1 MVKKIVLAISDTVYT
16 AYLREDFIGAGFEV
30 ADSDVMHIKY
40 LDEILDTEQPDI
52 LCIND
57 KRLNIDAG
65 HEENR
70 ELIILQKLRDIRFNR
85 DIRIV
90 VFTERENDDEFLAKL
105 IYLGIYDIFNSRK
118 IDIDNKVIPQLL
130 QESDIKNV
138 AEIVGASQAPQQ
150 TKLPE
155 VPVDDEEGEEE
166 ASSELEEGGNSKS
179 ASNSNKLFKNKQ
191 KRKSVSE
198 KILKAPIK
206 KKQYKLAFEPVYEK
220 QIGIAIPRRTIVV
233 ASMNRRS
240 GATFVSHLLA
250 AYLNELQ
257 IDVNYIENLY
267 DDGYT
272 YPLLKGYTEAPE
284 NYRSEFILQRYKE
297 MLQKESDILSIPK
310 WKQGK
315 INYIVKN
322 PIVDQE
328 LKNETE
334 QDFDHFIKVLLSNQE
349 APLTIIDAGYDWDK
363 DLYHEICEMA
373 DYIFF
378 VAEPDLHQLLKI
390 AHPLTQKERKL
401 VSYLAL
407 EKTRIIGNKF
417 SPALLK
423 HEVVEECFGDK
434 LLTALPP
441 YDVKDVFESQL
452 NSSTLLSSR
461 NYYKELE
468 GILKEIAELL
478 LPNQLLNKKKSS
490 ILSGFRFRK
499 SES

>member
-65 HEENR
+65 HEEKR

-105 IYLGIYDIFNSRK
+105 IYLGIYDIFNSRR

-155 VPVDDEEGEEE
+155 VPVDEEE
-166 ASSELEEGGNSKS
+166 EEVSSELEEGGNNEAS
-179 ASNSNKLFKNKQ
+179 SNSKKLFKNNQ
-191 KRKSVSE
+191 KRKSVPGESQ
-198 KILKAPIK
+198 KAPII

-233 ASMNRRS
+233 ASMNKRS

-284 NYRSEFILQRYKE
+284 NYRSEFMLQRYKE

-310 WKQGK
+310 WKQGR

-334 QDFDHFIKVLLSNQE
+334 QDFDHFIKVLLANQE
-349 APLTIIDAGYDWDK
+349 APISIIDAGYDWDK

-373 DYIFF
+373 DFIFF
-378 VAEPDLHQLLKI
+378 VAEPDLYQLLKI

-401 VSYLAL
+401 VSYLVL

-417 SPALLK
+417 STALLK

-434 LLTALPP
+434 VLTALAP
-441 YDVKDVFESQL
+441 YEIEDVFESQL
-452 NSSTLLSSR
+452 KSSTLLSSR

-468 GILKEIAELL
+468 GIMKEIAELL
-478 LPNQLLNKKKSS
+478 LPNQLLNQKKSS

-499 SES
+499 SEN

>member
-1 MVKKIVLAISDTVYT
+1 MKKIVLAISDSVYT

-40 LDEILDTEQPDI
+40 LDEILDTEKPNI

-65 HEENR
+65 HEDKR
-70 ELIILQKLRDIRFNR
+70 ELIILQKLRDIRFQK

-155 VPVDDEEGEEE
+155 VPVDEEE
-166 ASSELEEGGNSKS
+166 EKASSKLGEGGNSEP

-198 KILKAPIK
+198 KMPKVPVI

-220 QIGIAIPRRTIVV
+220 QIGIAIPRRTIVL

-284 NYRSEFILQRYKE
+284 NYRSEFMLQRYKE

-310 WKQGK
+310 WKQGR

-334 QDFDHFIKVLLSNQE
+334 QDFDHFIKVLLANQE
-349 APLTIIDAGYDWDK
+349 APISIIDAGNDWDK

-390 AHPLTQKERKL
+390 AHPLTPKERKL
-401 VSYLAL
+401 VSYLNL

-417 SPALLK
+417 SSALLK

-434 LLTALPP
+434 VLTALPT
-441 YDVKDVFESQL
+441 YEIEDVFESQL

-468 GILKEIAELL
+468 GIMKEIAELL
-478 LPNQLLNKKKSS
+478 LPNQLLNQKKNS

>member
-65 HEENR
+65 HEEKR

-105 IYLGIYDIFNSRK
+105 IYLGIYDIFNSRR

-150 TKLPE
+150 TKLSE
-155 VPVDDEEGEEE
+155 VPVDEEE
-166 ASSELEEGGNSKS
+166 EEVSSKLEKSGNSGTS
-179 ASNSNKLFKNKQ
+179 SSSNKLFKNKQ
-191 KRKSVSE
+191 KRKSVPDE
-198 KILKAPIK
+198 TPQAPII

-240 GATFVSHLLA
+240 GATFVSHLLS

-284 NYRSEFILQRYKE
+284 NYRSEFMLQRYKE

-310 WKQGK
+310 WKQGRV
-315 INYIVKN
+315 NYIVKN

-334 QDFDHFIKVLLSNQE
+334 QDFDHFIKVLLANQE
-349 APLTIIDAGYDWDK
+349 APISIIDAGYDWDK

-434 LLTALPP
+434 LLTALSP
-441 YDVKDVFESQL
+441 YVIEDVFESQL
-452 NSSTLLSSR
+452 NSNTLLSSR

-468 GILKEIAELL
+468 GIMKEIAELL
-478 LPNQLLNKKKSS
+478 LPNQLLNQKKSS

-499 SES
+499 SEN

>member
-1 MVKKIVLAISDTVYT
+1 MTKKIVLAISDTVYT

-40 LDEILDTEQPDI
+40 LDEILDTEQPNI

-65 HEENR
+65 HEEKR

-155 VPVDDEEGEEE
+155 VPVDDEEE
-166 ASSELEEGGNSKS
+166 ASSELEGGGDSEPS
-179 ASNSNKLFKNKQ
+179 SNSNKLFKNKQ

-198 KILKAPIK
+198 KMPKAPVI

-284 NYRSEFILQRYKE
+284 NYRSEFMLLRYKE

-310 WKQGK
+310 WKQGR

-328 LKNETE
+328 LKNETD
-334 QDFDHFIKVLLSNQE
+334 QDFDHFIKVLLANQE
-349 APLTIIDAGYDWDK
+349 APISIIDAGSDWDK
-363 DLYHEICEMA
+363 GLYHEICEMA

-407 EKTRIIGNKF
+407 EKTSIIGNKF

-423 HEVVEECFGDK
+423 NEVVEECFGDK
-434 LLTALPP
+434 VLTALPP
-441 YDVKDVFESQL
+441 YEIEDVFESQL

-478 LPNQLLNKKKSS
+478 LPNQLLNQKKSS

>member
-1 MVKKIVLAISDTVYT
+1 MLKKIGLAISDTVYT
-16 AYLREDFIGAGFEV
+16 SYLREDFTGAGFEV

-40 LDEILDTEQPDI
+40 LDEILDMEQPDI

-65 HEENR
+65 HEEKR
-70 ELIILQKLRDIRFNR
+70 ELIILQKLRDIRFNW

-155 VPVDDEEGEEE
+155 VPVDKEE
-166 ASSELEEGGNSKS
+166 EEGGKS
-179 ASNSNKLFKNKQ
+179 EPASSSNKLFKNKQ
-191 KRKSVSE
+191 KRKT
-198 KILKAPIK
+198 ILEETPKAPII

-220 QIGIAIPRRTIVV
+220 QIGIAIPRKTIVV
-233 ASMNRRS
+233 ASMNSRS

-284 NYRSEFILQRYKE
+284 NYRSEFMLQRYKE

-310 WKQGK
+310 WKQGR

-334 QDFDHFIKVLLSNQE
+334 QDFDHFIKVLLANQE
-349 APLTIIDAGYDWDK
+349 APISIIDAGSDWDK

-390 AHPLTQKERKL
+390 AHPLTQRERKL

-434 LLTALPP
+434 VLTALAS
-441 YDVKDVFESQL
+441 YEIEDVFESQL
-452 NSSTLLSSR
+452 NSSTLLSSQ

-468 GILKEIAELL
+468 GILKEIADLL
-478 LPNQLLNKKKSS
+478 LPNQLLNQKKSS

-499 SES
+499 SEN

>member
-40 LDEILDTEQPDI
+40 LDEILDTEQPNI

-65 HEENR
+65 HEEKR

-150 TKLPE
+150 TKFPE
-155 VPVDDEEGEEE
+155 VPVNDEEE
-166 ASSELEEGGNSKS
+166 ASSELEEGGDSEP

-198 KILKAPIK
+198 KMPKAPVI

-284 NYRSEFILQRYKE
+284 NYRSEFMLQRFKE

-334 QDFDHFIKVLLSNQE
+334 QDFDHFIKVLLANQE
-349 APLTIIDAGYDWDK
+349 APISIIDAGSDWDK

-423 HEVVEECFGDK
+423 HEIVEECFGDK
-434 LLTALPP
+434 VLTALAS
-441 YDVKDVFESQL
+441 YEIEDVFESQL
-452 NSSTLLSSR
+452 DSSTLLSSR

-468 GILKEIAELL
+468 GIMKEIAELL
-478 LPNQLLNKKKSS
+478 LPNQLLNQKKSS

-499 SES
+499 SEN

>member
-1 MVKKIVLAISDTVYT
+1 MTKKIVLAISDTVYT

-40 LDEILDTEQPDI
+40 LDEILDTEQPNI

-65 HEENR
+65 HEEKR

-155 VPVDDEEGEEE
+155 IPVDEQEEE
-166 ASSELEEGGNSKS
+166 VSSELDESGNSQPSSK
-179 ASNSNKLFKNKQ
+179 SNKLIKNKQ
-191 KRKSVSE
+191 KHKSVLE
-198 KILKAPIK
+198 ETPKAPII

-250 AYLNELQ
+250 TYLNELQ

-284 NYRSEFILQRYKE
+284 NYRSEFMLQRYKE

-310 WKQGK
+310 WKQGR

-334 QDFDHFIKVLLSNQE
+334 QDFDHFIKVLLANQE
-349 APLTIIDAGYDWDK
+349 API
-363 DLYHEICEMA
+363 
-373 DYIFF
+373 
-378 VAEPDLHQLLKI
+378 
-390 AHPLTQKERKL
+390 
-401 VSYLAL
+401 S
-407 EKTRIIGNKF
+407 
-417 SPALLK
+417 
-423 HEVVEECFGDK
+423 
-434 LLTALPP
+434 
-441 YDVKDVFESQL
+441 
-452 NSSTLLSSR
+452 
-461 NYYKELE
+461 
-468 GILKEIAELL
+468 
-478 LPNQLLNKKKSS
+478 
-490 ILSGFRFRK
+490 
-499 SES
+499 

>member
-1 MVKKIVLAISDTVYT
+1 MKKIVLAISDTVYT
-16 AYLREDFIGAGFEV
+16 AYLREDFVGAGFEV

-65 HEENR
+65 HEDKR
-70 ELIILQKLRDIRFNR
+70 ELIILQKLRDIRFQR

-90 VFTERENDDEFLAKL
+90 VFTERENNDEFLAKL

-138 AEIVGASQAPQQ
+138 VEIVGASQAPQH

-155 VPVDDEEGEEE
+155 VSFDEEEEKV
-166 ASSELEEGGNSKS
+166 SSELEEGNNSES
-179 ASNSNKLFKNKQ
+179 HSTLKLFKNKQ
-191 KRKSVSE
+191 KRKSIQE
-198 KILKAPIK
+198 ETPKAPII

-233 ASMNRRS
+233 ANMNRRS

-284 NYRSEFILQRYKE
+284 NYRSEFMLQRYKE
-297 MLQKESDILSIPK
+297 MLQKESDILLIPK
-310 WKQGK
+310 WKQGR

-328 LKNETE
+328 LQNETE
-334 QDFDHFIKVLLSNQE
+334 QDFDHFIKVLLANQE
-349 APLTIIDAGYDWDK
+349 APISIIDAGSDWDK

-401 VSYLAL
+401 VSYLGL
-407 EKTRIIGNKF
+407 EKVRIIGNKF
-417 SPALLK
+417 SPVLLK
-423 HEVVEECFGDK
+423 HEIVEECFGDK
-434 LLTALPP
+434 VLTALPP
-441 YDVKDVFESQL
+441 YEIEDVFESQL

-468 GILKEIAELL
+468 GIMKEIAELL
-478 LPNQLLNKKKSS
+478 LPNQLLNSKKSS

>member
-1 MVKKIVLAISDTVYT
+1 MTKKIVLAISDTVYT

-40 LDEILDTEQPDI
+40 LDEILDTEQPNI

-65 HEENR
+65 HEEKR

-130 QESDIKNV
+130 QETDIKNV

-155 VPVDDEEGEEE
+155 VSADKEEE
-166 ASSELEEGGNSKS
+166 EVSSEIEEGGISEP
-179 ASNSNKLFKNKQ
+179 ASISNKLFKNKQ
-191 KRKSVSE
+191 KRKSVPE
-198 KILKAPIK
+198 EAPKAPIIK
-206 KKQYKLAFEPVYEK
+206 KHYKLAFEPVYEK

-272 YPLLKGYTEAPE
+272 YPLIKGYTEAPE
-284 NYRSEFILQRYKE
+284 NYRSEFMLQRYKE

-328 LKNETE
+328 LKKETE
-334 QDFDHFIKVLLSNQE
+334 HDFDHFIKVLLANQE
-349 APLTIIDAGYDWDK
+349 APISIIDAGYDWDK

-417 SPALLK
+417 SSALLK
-423 HEVVEECFGDK
+423 NEVVEECFGEK
-434 LLTALPP
+434 LLTALAP
-441 YDVKDVFESQL
+441 YEIEDVFESQL

-468 GILKEIAELL
+468 GKMKEIAELL
-478 LPNQLLNKKKSS
+478 LPKQLLNQKKSS

-499 SES
+499 SEN

>member
-1 MVKKIVLAISDTVYT
+1 MTKKIVLAISDTVYT

-40 LDEILDTEQPDI
+40 LDEILDTEQPNI

-65 HEENR
+65 HEEKR

-155 VPVDDEEGEEE
+155 VPVDKEEE
-166 ASSELEEGGNSKS
+166 EVLSELGEGDNSEPVSK
-179 ASNSNKLFKNKQ
+179 SNKLFKNKQ
-191 KRKSVSE
+191 KRKSVPEE
-198 KILKAPIK
+198 KPKTTII

-220 QIGIAIPRRTIVV
+220 QIGIAIPRRTFVV
-233 ASMNRRS
+233 ASMNRKS

-284 NYRSEFILQRYKE
+284 NYRSEFMLQRYKE

-310 WKQGK
+310 WKQGR

-349 APLTIIDAGYDWDK
+349 APISIIDAGYDWDK

-441 YDVKDVFESQL
+441 YEIEDVFESQL

-478 LPNQLLNKKKSS
+478 LPNELLKQKKSS

-499 SES
+499 TES

>member
-65 HEENR
+65 HEEKR

-155 VPVDDEEGEEE
+155 VPVDEDEEEV
-166 ASSELEEGGNSKS
+166 SSELEEGGNNGVSS
-179 ASNSNKLFKNKQ
+179 TSNKLFKNKQ
-191 KRKSVSE
+191 KRKSVPDE
-198 KILKAPIK
+198 TPKAPII

-250 AYLNELQ
+250 AYLNEIQ

-284 NYRSEFILQRYKE
+284 NYRSEFMLQRYKE

-310 WKQGK
+310 WKQGRV
-315 INYIVKN
+315 NYIVKN

-334 QDFDHFIKVLLSNQE
+334 QDFDHFIKVLLANQE
-349 APLTIIDAGYDWDK
+349 APISIIDAGYDWDK

-434 LLTALPP
+434 LLTALAP
-441 YDVKDVFESQL
+441 YVIEDVFESQL
-452 NSSTLLSSR
+452 NSNTLLSSR

-468 GILKEIAELL
+468 GIMKEIAELL
-478 LPNQLLNKKKSS
+478 LPNQLLNQKKSS

-499 SES
+499 SEN

>member
-1 MVKKIVLAISDTVYT
+1 MKKIVLAISDTVYT
-16 AYLREDFIGAGFEV
+16 AYLREDFVGAGFEV

-65 HEENR
+65 HEDKR
-70 ELIILQKLRDIRFNR
+70 ELIILQKLRDIRFQR

-90 VFTERENDDEFLAKL
+90 VFTERENNDEFLGKL

-138 AEIVGASQAPQQ
+138 VEIVGTSEALQE
-150 TKLPE
+150 TK
-155 VPVDDEEGEEE
+155 VPKVLVDEEV
-166 ASSELEEGGNSKS
+166 SSELEEGGNNELSSK
-179 ASNSNKLFKNKQ
+179 SNKLFKNKQ
-191 KRKSVSE
+191 NRKSIQKETS
-198 KILKAPIK
+198 KAPII

-250 AYLNELQ
+250 GYLNELQ

-297 MLQKESDILSIPK
+297 MLQKESDILLIPK
-310 WKQGK
+310 WKQGR

-334 QDFDHFIKVLLSNQE
+334 QDFDHFIKVLLANQE
-349 APLTIIDAGYDWDK
+349 APISIIDAGSDWDK

-401 VSYLAL
+401 VSYLGL
-407 EKTRIIGNKF
+407 EKVRIIGNKF
-417 SPALLK
+417 SPVLLK
-423 HEVVEECFGDK
+423 HEIVEECFGDK
-434 LLTALPP
+434 VLTALPP
-441 YDVKDVFESQL
+441 YEIEDVFESQL

-468 GILKEIAELL
+468 GIMKEIAELL
-478 LPNQLLNKKKSS
+478 LPNQLLKQKKSS

>member
-65 HEENR
+65 HEEKR

-155 VPVDDEEGEEE
+155 VPVDEEE
-166 ASSELEEGGNSKS
+166 EEVSSKLEKSGNSGTS
-179 ASNSNKLFKNKQ
+179 SSSNKLFKNKQ
-191 KRKSVSE
+191 KRKSVPDE
-198 KILKAPIK
+198 TPQAPII

-240 GATFVSHLLA
+240 GATFVSHLLS

-284 NYRSEFILQRYKE
+284 NYRSEFMLQRYKE

-310 WKQGK
+310 WKQGRV
-315 INYIVKN
+315 NYIVKN

-334 QDFDHFIKVLLSNQE
+334 QDFDHFIKVLLANQE
-349 APLTIIDAGYDWDK
+349 APISIIDAGYDWDK

-434 LLTALPP
+434 LLTALAP
-441 YDVKDVFESQL
+441 YVIEDVFESQL
-452 NSSTLLSSR
+452 NSNTLLSSR

-468 GILKEIAELL
+468 GIMKEIAELL
-478 LPNQLLNKKKSS
+478 LPNQLLNQKKSS

-499 SES
+499 SEN

>member
-1 MVKKIVLAISDTVYT
+1 MMKKIVLAISDTVYT

-155 VPVDDEEGEEE
+155 VPVDDEEEEEE

-198 KILKAPIK
+198 KIPKAPII

-257 IDVNYIENLY
+257 IDLNYIENLY

-284 NYRSEFILQRYKE
+284 NYRSEFMLQRYKE

-349 APLTIIDAGYDWDK
+349 APITIIDAGYDWDK

-390 AHPLTQKERKL
+390 AYPLTQKERRL

-478 LPNQLLNKKKSS
+478 LPNQLLNQKKSS
-490 ILSGFRFRK
+490 ILSEFRFRK
-499 SES
+499 SEN

>member
-1 MVKKIVLAISDTVYT
+1 MKKIVLAISDTVYT
-16 AYLREDFIGAGFEV
+16 AYLREDFVGAGFEV

-65 HEENR
+65 HEDKR
-70 ELIILQKLRDIRFNR
+70 ELIILQKLRDIRFQR

-90 VFTERENDDEFLAKL
+90 VFTERENNDEFLAKL

-138 AEIVGASQAPQQ
+138 VEIVGTSQAPQQ
-150 TKLPE
+150 TK
-155 VPVDDEEGEEE
+155 VPKVLVDEEEEKV
-166 ASSELEEGGNSKS
+166 SSELEEGGKNEPSSK
-179 ASNSNKLFKNKQ
+179 SNKLFKNKQ
-191 KRKSVSE
+191 NRKSIQKETS
-198 KILKAPIK
+198 KAPII

-284 NYRSEFILQRYKE
+284 NYRSEFMLQRYKE
-297 MLQKESDILSIPK
+297 MLQKESDILLIPK
-310 WKQGK
+310 WKQGR

-334 QDFDHFIKVLLSNQE
+334 QDFDHFIKVLLANQE
-349 APLTIIDAGYDWDK
+349 APISIIDAGSDWDK

-401 VSYLAL
+401 VSYLGL
-407 EKTRIIGNKF
+407 EKVRIIGNKF
-417 SPALLK
+417 SPVLLK
-423 HEVVEECFGDK
+423 HEIVEECFGDK
-434 LLTALPP
+434 VLTALPP
-441 YDVKDVFESQL
+441 YEIEDVFESQL

-468 GILKEIAELL
+468 GIMKEIAELL
-478 LPNQLLNKKKSS
+478 LPNQLLNLKKSS

-499 SES
+499 SEN

>member
-1 MVKKIVLAISDTVYT
+1 MKKIVLAISDTVYT
-16 AYLREDFIGAGFEV
+16 AYLREDFVGAGFEV

-65 HEENR
+65 HDDKR
-70 ELIILQKLRDIRFNR
+70 ELIILQKLRDIRFQR

-90 VFTERENDDEFLAKL
+90 VFTERENNDEFLAKL

-138 AEIVGASQAPQQ
+138 VEIVRASQAPQH

-155 VPVDDEEGEEE
+155 VPFDEEE
-166 ASSELEEGGNSKS
+166 AKVSSELEEGNNSES
-179 ASNSNKLFKNKQ
+179 HSNLKLFKNKQ
-191 KRKSVSE
+191 KRKSIQE
-198 KILKAPIK
+198 ETPRAPII

-233 ASMNRRS
+233 ANMNRRS

-284 NYRSEFILQRYKE
+284 NYRSEFMLQRYKE
-297 MLQKESDILSIPK
+297 MLQKESDILLIPK
-310 WKQGK
+310 WKQGR

-328 LKNETE
+328 LQNETE
-334 QDFDHFIKVLLSNQE
+334 QDFDHFIKVLLANQE
-349 APLTIIDAGYDWDK
+349 APISIIDAGSDWDK

-407 EKTRIIGNKF
+407 EKVRIIGNKF

-423 HEVVEECFGDK
+423 HEIVEECFGDK
-434 LLTALPP
+434 VLTALPP
-441 YDVKDVFESQL
+441 YEIEDVFESQL
-452 NSSTLLSSR
+452 NSNTLLSSR

-468 GILKEIAELL
+468 EIMKEIAELL
-478 LPNQLLNKKKSS
+478 LPNQLLNSKKSS

>member
-1 MVKKIVLAISDTVYT
+1 
-16 AYLREDFIGAGFEV
+16 YLRVDFIGAGFEV
-30 ADSDVMHIKY
+30 SDSDVMHIKY

-65 HEENR
+65 HEDKR
-70 ELIILQKLRDIRFNR
+70 ELIILQKLRDIRFQR

-90 VFTERENDDEFLAKL
+90 VFTERENNDEFLAKL

-138 AEIVGASQAPQQ
+138 VEIVGTSQAPQQ
-150 TKLPE
+150 TK
-155 VPVDDEEGEEE
+155 VPKVLVDEEEEKV
-166 ASSELEEGGNSKS
+166 SSELEEGGKNELSSK
-179 ASNSNKLFKNKQ
+179 SNKLFKNKQ
-191 KRKSVSE
+191 NRKSIQKETS
-198 KILKAPIK
+198 KAPII

-284 NYRSEFILQRYKE
+284 NYRSEFMLQRYKE
-297 MLQKESDILSIPK
+297 MLQKESDILLIPK
-310 WKQGK
+310 WKQGR

-334 QDFDHFIKVLLSNQE
+334 QDFDHFIKVLLANQE
-349 APLTIIDAGYDWDK
+349 APISIIDAGSDWDK

-378 VAEPDLHQLLKI
+378 VVEPDLHQLLKI
-390 AHPLTQKERKL
+390 AHPLTTKERKF
-401 VSYLAL
+401 VSYLDL

-417 SPALLK
+417 SHALLK
-423 HEVVEECFGDK
+423 HEVV
-434 LLTALPP
+434 
-441 YDVKDVFESQL
+441 
-452 NSSTLLSSR
+452 
-461 NYYKELE
+461 
-468 GILKEIAELL
+468 
-478 LPNQLLNKKKSS
+478 
-490 ILSGFRFRK
+490 
-499 SES
+499 

>member
-1 MVKKIVLAISDTVYT
+1 MGKKIVLAISDTVYT
-16 AYLREDFIGAGFEV
+16 AYLREDFISAGFEV

-40 LDEILDTEQPDI
+40 LDEILDTEQPNI

-57 KRLNIDAG
+57 KRLHIDAG
-65 HEENR
+65 HEEKR

-90 VFTERENDDEFLAKL
+90 VFTERENEDEFLAKL

-150 TKLPE
+150 TKLLE
-155 VPVDDEEGEEE
+155 VPVDEEE
-166 ASSELEEGGNSKS
+166 ERVSSKLEENSNNESASKS
-179 ASNSNKLFKNKQ
+179 KLFKNKQ

-198 KILKAPIK
+198 KMPKAPVI

-250 AYLNELQ
+250 AYLNELK

-284 NYRSEFILQRYKE
+284 NYRSEFMLQRYKE

-328 LKNETE
+328 LKNETD
-334 QDFDHFIKVLLSNQE
+334 QDFDHFIKVLLANQE
-349 APLTIIDAGYDWDK
+349 ALISIIDAGSDWDK

-434 LLTALPP
+434 VLTALAS
-441 YDVKDVFESQL
+441 YETEDVFESQL

-478 LPNQLLNKKKSS
+478 LPNQLLNQKKSS

-499 SES
+499 SEN

>member
-1 MVKKIVLAISDTVYT
+1 MLKKIVLAISDTVYT
-16 AYLREDFIGAGFEV
+16 AYLREDFTGAGFEV

-40 LDEILDTEQPDI
+40 LDEILDMEQPDI

-65 HEENR
+65 HEEKR

-155 VPVDDEEGEEE
+155 IPVDEEE
-166 ASSELEEGGNSKS
+166 EEVSSELEKGGNNEPS
-179 ASNSNKLFKNKQ
+179 SNSNKLFKNKQ
-191 KRKSVSE
+191 KRKSVPDE
-198 KILKAPIK
+198 TPKAPII

-220 QIGIAIPRRTIVV
+220 QIGIAIPRRTIVI

-240 GATFVSHLLA
+240 GATFVSHLLT

-284 NYRSEFILQRYKE
+284 NYRSEFMLQRYKE

-310 WKQGK
+310 WKQER

-322 PIVDQE
+322 PIIDQE
-328 LKNETE
+328 LKSETE
-334 QDFDHFIKVLLSNQE
+334 QDFDHFIKVLLGNQE
-349 APLTIIDAGYDWDK
+349 APISIIDAGYDWDK
-363 DLYHEICEMA
+363 DLYQEVCEMA

-434 LLTALPP
+434 LLTALLS
-441 YDVKDVFESQL
+441 YEIEDVFESQL

-468 GILKEIAELL
+468 EIMKELAELL
-478 LPNQLLNKKKSS
+478 LPNELLKQKKSS

>member
-40 LDEILDTEQPDI
+40 LDEILDTEQPNI

-65 HEENR
+65 HEEKR

-150 TKLPE
+150 TKFPE
-155 VPVDDEEGEEE
+155 VPVDDEEE
-166 ASSELEEGGNSKS
+166 ASSELEEGGDSEP

-198 KILKAPIK
+198 KMPKAPVI

-284 NYRSEFILQRYKE
+284 NYRSEFMLQRFKE

-334 QDFDHFIKVLLSNQE
+334 QDFDHFIKVLLANQE
-349 APLTIIDAGYDWDK
+349 APISIIDAGSDWDK

-423 HEVVEECFGDK
+423 HEIVEECFGDK
-434 LLTALPP
+434 VLTALAS
-441 YDVKDVFESQL
+441 YEIEDVFESQL
-452 NSSTLLSSR
+452 DSSTLLSSR

-468 GILKEIAELL
+468 GIMKEIAELL
-478 LPNQLLNKKKSS
+478 LPNQLLNQKKSS

-499 SES
+499 SEN

>member
-1 MVKKIVLAISDTVYT
+1 MLKKIGLAISDTVYT
-16 AYLREDFIGAGFEV
+16 SYLREDFTGAGFEV

-40 LDEILDTEQPDI
+40 LDEILDMEQPDI

-65 HEENR
+65 HEEKR
-70 ELIILQKLRDIRFNR
+70 ELIILQKLRDIRFNW

-155 VPVDDEEGEEE
+155 VPVDKEE
-166 ASSELEEGGNSKS
+166 EEGGKS
-179 ASNSNKLFKNKQ
+179 EPASSSNKLFKNKQ
-191 KRKSVSE
+191 KRKT
-198 KILKAPIK
+198 ILEETPKAPII

-220 QIGIAIPRRTIVV
+220 QIGIAIPRKTIVV
-233 ASMNRRS
+233 ASMNSRS

-284 NYRSEFILQRYKE
+284 NYRSEFMLQRYKE

-310 WKQGK
+310 WKQGR

-334 QDFDHFIKVLLSNQE
+334 QDFDHFIKVLLANQE
-349 APLTIIDAGYDWDK
+349 APISIIDAGSDWDK
-363 DLYHEICEMA
+363 DLCHEICEMA

-390 AHPLTQKERKL
+390 AHPLTQRERKL

-434 LLTALPP
+434 VLTALAS
-441 YDVKDVFESQL
+441 YEIEDVFESQL

-468 GILKEIAELL
+468 GILKEIADLL
-478 LPNQLLNKKKSS
+478 LPNQLLNQKKSS

-499 SES
+499 SEN

>member
-1 MVKKIVLAISDTVYT
+1 MLKKIGLAISDTVYT
-16 AYLREDFIGAGFEV
+16 SYLREDFTGAGFEV

-40 LDEILDTEQPDI
+40 LDEILDMEQPDI

-65 HEENR
+65 HEEKR
-70 ELIILQKLRDIRFNR
+70 ELIILQKLRDIRFNW

-155 VPVDDEEGEEE
+155 VPVDKEE
-166 ASSELEEGGNSKS
+166 EEGGKS
-179 ASNSNKLFKNKQ
+179 EPASSSNKLFKNKQ
-191 KRKSVSE
+191 KRKTISE
-198 KILKAPIK
+198 ETPKAPII

-220 QIGIAIPRRTIVV
+220 QIGIAIPRKTIVV
-233 ASMNRRS
+233 ASMNSRS

-284 NYRSEFILQRYKE
+284 NYRSEFMLQRYKE

-310 WKQGK
+310 WKQGR

-334 QDFDHFIKVLLSNQE
+334 QDFDHFIKVLLANQE
-349 APLTIIDAGYDWDK
+349 APISIIDAGSDWDK

-390 AHPLTQKERKL
+390 AHPLTQRERKL

-434 LLTALPP
+434 VLTALAS
-441 YDVKDVFESQL
+441 YEIEDVFESQL

-468 GILKEIAELL
+468 GILKEIADLL
-478 LPNQLLNKKKSS
+478 LPNQLLNQKKSS

-499 SES
+499 SEN

>member
-1 MVKKIVLAISDTVYT
+1 MLKKIGLAISDTVYT
-16 AYLREDFIGAGFEV
+16 SYLREDFTGAGFEV

-40 LDEILDTEQPDI
+40 LDEILDMEQPDI

-65 HEENR
+65 HEEKR
-70 ELIILQKLRDIRFNR
+70 ELIILQKLRDIHFNW

-155 VPVDDEEGEEE
+155 VPVDKEE
-166 ASSELEEGGNSKS
+166 EEGGKS
-179 ASNSNKLFKNKQ
+179 EPASSSNKLFKNKQ
-191 KRKSVSE
+191 KRKT
-198 KILKAPIK
+198 ILEETPKAPII

-220 QIGIAIPRRTIVV
+220 QIGIAIPRKTIVV
-233 ASMNRRS
+233 ASMNSRS

-284 NYRSEFILQRYKE
+284 NYRSEFMLQRYKE

-310 WKQGK
+310 WKQGR

-334 QDFDHFIKVLLSNQE
+334 QDFDHFIKVLLANQE
-349 APLTIIDAGYDWDK
+349 APISIIDAGSDWDK

-390 AHPLTQKERKL
+390 AHPLTQRERKL

-434 LLTALPP
+434 VLTALAS
-441 YDVKDVFESQL
+441 YEIEDVFESQL

-468 GILKEIAELL
+468 GILKEIADLL
-478 LPNQLLNKKKSS
+478 LPNQLLNQKKSS

-499 SES
+499 SEN

>member
-1 MVKKIVLAISDTVYT
+1 MLKKIGLAISDTVYT
-16 AYLREDFIGAGFEV
+16 SYLREDFTGAGFEV

-40 LDEILDTEQPDI
+40 LDEILDMEQPDI

-65 HEENR
+65 HEEKR
-70 ELIILQKLRDIRFNR
+70 ELIILQKLRDIRFNW

-155 VPVDDEEGEEE
+155 VPVDKEE
-166 ASSELEEGGNSKS
+166 EEGGKS
-179 ASNSNKLFKNKQ
+179 EPASSSNKLFKNKQ
-191 KRKSVSE
+191 KRKT
-198 KILKAPIK
+198 ILEETPKAPII

-220 QIGIAIPRRTIVV
+220 QIGIAIPRKTIVV
-233 ASMNRRS
+233 ASMNSRS

-284 NYRSEFILQRYKE
+284 NYRSEFMLQRYKE

-310 WKQGK
+310 WKQGR

-334 QDFDHFIKVLLSNQE
+334 QDFDHFIKVLLANQE
-349 APLTIIDAGYDWDK
+349 APISIIDAGSDWDK

-390 AHPLTQKERKL
+390 AHPLTQRERKL
-401 VSYLAL
+401 VSYLTL

-434 LLTALPP
+434 VLTALAS
-441 YDVKDVFESQL
+441 YEIEDVFESQL

-468 GILKEIAELL
+468 GILKEIADLL
-478 LPNQLLNKKKSS
+478 LPNQLLNQKKSS

-499 SES
+499 SEN

>member
-40 LDEILDTEQPDI
+40 LDEILDTEQPNI

-65 HEENR
+65 QEDKR

-150 TKLPE
+150 TKLSE
-155 VPVDDEEGEEE
+155 VPADKQEEE
-166 ASSELEEGGNSKS
+166 VSSEIEEGGNSAS
-179 ASNSNKLFKNKQ
+179 ASISNKLFKNKQ
-191 KRKSVSE
+191 KRKSVLE
-198 KILKAPIK
+198 ETPKVPIIK
-206 KKQYKLAFEPVYEK
+206 KHYKLAFEPVYEK

-284 NYRSEFILQRYKE
+284 NYRSEFMLQRYKE
-297 MLQKESDILSIPK
+297 MLQKETDILSIPK

-328 LKNETE
+328 LKKETE
-334 QDFDHFIKVLLSNQE
+334 HDFDHFIKVLLANQE
-349 APLTIIDAGYDWDK
+349 APISIIDAGYDWDK
-363 DLYHEICEMA
+363 DLYHDICEMT

-390 AHPLTQKERKL
+390 AHPLTPKERKL

-417 SPALLK
+417 SSALLK
-423 HEVVEECFGDK
+423 NEVVEECFGEK
-434 LLTALPP
+434 LLTALAP
-441 YDVKDVFESQL
+441 YEIEDVFESQL

-468 GILKEIAELL
+468 GIMKEIAELL
-478 LPNQLLNKKKSS
+478 LPKQLLNQKKSS

-499 SES
+499 SEN

>member
-1 MVKKIVLAISDTVYT
+1 MGKKIVLAISDTVYT
-16 AYLREDFIGAGFEV
+16 AYLREDFISAGFEV
-30 ADSDVMHIKY
+30 ADSDV
-40 LDEILDTEQPDI
+40 
-52 LCIND
+52 
-57 KRLNIDAG
+57 R
-65 HEENR
+65 HEEKR

-130 QESDIKNV
+130 QESNIKNV

-155 VPVDDEEGEEE
+155 DTIDEEEERV
-166 ASSELEEGGNSKS
+166 SSKLEENSNNES
-179 ASNSNKLFKNKQ
+179 GSNSKLFKNKQ
-191 KRKSVSE
+191 KRKSIQE
-198 KILKAPIK
+198 KTTKAPII
-206 KKQYKLAFEPVYEK
+206 KKQYKLAFDPVYGK
-220 QIGIAIPRRTIVV
+220 KIGIAIPRKTIVV
-233 ASMNRRS
+233 ASMSRRS

-267 DDGYT
+267 DEGYT
-272 YPLLKGYTEAPE
+272 YPLLMGYTEAPE
-284 NYRSEFILQRYKE
+284 NYRSEFMLQRYKE
-297 MLQKESDILSIPK
+297 MLQKESDILSIQK
-310 WKQGK
+310 WKQGR

-334 QDFDHFIKVLLSNQE
+334 QDFDHFIKVLLGNQE
-349 APLTIIDAGYDWDK
+349 APISIIDAGSDWDK

-378 VAEPDLHQLLKI
+378 VAEPELHQLLKI

-434 LLTALPP
+434 LLTALLS
-441 YDVKDVFESQL
+441 YEIEDVFESQL

-478 LPNQLLNKKKSS
+478 LPNQLLNQKKGS
-490 ILSGFRFRK
+490 ILNGFRFRK

>member
-1 MVKKIVLAISDTVYT
+1 MKKIVLAISDSVYT

-40 LDEILDTEQPDI
+40 LDEILDTEKPDI

-65 HEENR
+65 HEDKR
-70 ELIILQKLRDIRFNR
+70 ELIILQKLRDIRFQK

-138 AEIVGASQAPQQ
+138 VEIVGASQAPQH
-150 TKLPE
+150 TKLLE
-155 VPVDDEEGEEE
+155 VPVDEEE
-166 ASSELEEGGNSKS
+166 EEVSSELEEGSNSKLPS
-179 ASNSNKLFKNKQ
+179 KSKLFKTKP
-191 KRKSVSE
+191 KSKSIQQE
-198 KILKAPIK
+198 TPKAPII

-284 NYRSEFILQRYKE
+284 NYRSEFMLQRYKE

-310 WKQGK
+310 WKQGR

-334 QDFDHFIKVLLSNQE
+334 QDFDHFIKVLLANQE
-349 APLTIIDAGYDWDK
+349 APISIIDAGSDWDK
-363 DLYHEICEMA
+363 DLYHEICEMV

-434 LLTALPP
+434 VLTALPP
-441 YDVKDVFESQL
+441 YEIEDVFESQL

-468 GILKEIAELL
+468 GIMKEIAELL
-478 LPNQLLNKKKSS
+478 LPNQLLNPKKSS